1 MRLVTRGGEGTR
13 RRWVCSPGKG
23 PCRCERAGEKGRG
36 RVLRGPGCAVSR
48 YDGGDT
54 YECAGDGTGS
64 ADVLYVYTTTKGAC
78 RAREGGGGGGV
89 GSGRD
94 GLGWDRETGL
104 GREHITEGRGND
116 RRGVTGGREAAT
128 EDAGTR

>member
-1 MRLVTRGGEGTR
+1 MNAPERRAGGAFCGDRAALFRDTAVGTR
-13 RRWVCSPGKG
+13 TS
-23 PCRCERAGEKGRG
+23 
-36 RVLRGPGCAVSR
+36 
-48 YDGGDT
+48 
-54 YECAGDGTGS
+54 ECAGDGTGS

-104 GREHITEGRGND
+104 GREHITQGRGND